1 MRIVID
7 SNVFVSALL
16 SPQGKPAVIIQRWHE
31 QVFDLLVSPA
41 ILSEYRKVLQYKHI
55 KRYLSEKEID
65 EILKDLSIFAVE
77 IKPKIKINLIKDDPE
92 DNKFLECAVGGK
104 ARFIVSGDNHLL
116 AIKEYGQIL
125 IVTPATFLSKTQ

>member
-1 MRIVID
+1 
-7 SNVFVSALL
+7 
-16 SPQGKPAVIIQRWHE
+16 
-31 QVFDLLVSPA
+31 
-41 ILSEYRKVLQYKHI
+41 
-55 KRYLSEKEID
+55 
-65 EILKDLSIFAVE
+65 
-77 IKPKIKINLIKDDPE
+77 KDDPE